1 MGPWTAKLAP
11 AGECSTL
18 RAMATFTGTVRKN
31 DLEGGFFELAT
42 SSGTYRLSKTG
53 KASAGDKVEVEGE
66 IESGGFGIQMSGPS
80 IKVASIR
87 VL

>member
-1 MGPWTAKLAP
+1 
-11 AGECSTL
+11 
-18 RAMATFTGTVRKN
+18 MATFTGTVRKN

-42 SSGTYRLSKTG
+42 SSGTYRLSKHG

-80 IKVASIR
+80 IKVSSIR
-87 VL
+87 VV